1 MSMSQPSEST
11 IPARSPRSD
20 RTTCDRVSEE
30 GDGRPS
36 SGVDAERRPPTD
48 VQLRRAAPME
58 AGGKHAMLGGGA
70 IGLGSALALKIFGA
84 TDIWIAETN
93 GARHAVLNRAGDFK
107 VYDPRTGAGP
117 EANTVDLIIDGV
129 GYAATREAATA
140 TVKSGGT
147 IVHIGLGEATGGL
160 DIRRMTLQEIGFIG
174 TYSKKHHCG
183 R

>member
-1 MSMSQPSEST
+1 
-11 IPARSPRSD
+11 
-20 RTTCDRVSEE
+20 
-30 GDGRPS
+30 
-36 SGVDAERRPPTD
+36 
-48 VQLRRAAPME
+48 
-58 AGGKHAMLGGGA
+58 MLGGGA

-93 GARHAVLNRAGDFK
+93 GARHAALNKAGDFR

-140 TVKSGGT
+140 TVKSGGA

-160 DIRRMTLQEIGFIG
+160 DIRRMTLQEITFIG
-174 TYSKKHHCG
+174 TYTYTVQDFKDTAAAVFDG
-183 R
+183 RYGPLDWIDLRPLDAGPAAFQEIHNGQAQSPKIILEPWT